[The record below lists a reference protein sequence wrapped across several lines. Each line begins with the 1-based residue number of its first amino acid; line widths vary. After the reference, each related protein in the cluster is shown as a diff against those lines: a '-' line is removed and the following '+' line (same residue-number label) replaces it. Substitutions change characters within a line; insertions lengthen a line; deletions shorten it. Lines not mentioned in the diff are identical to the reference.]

1 MMSAMP
7 PPPPAPPLPPA
18 LQENTEKAANQ
29 SQAASAAAPA
39 ARSSS
44 GIVEWADAD
53 AVIGL
58 GFARAERDPY
68 IPGSDV
74 LLNSS
79 NDHILHA
86 SLDKPIGAECRG
98 HKLLLKM
105 GWVVGTGL
113 GKNKQGRLE
122 PIVLREESTGL
133 GLGKSSEYDTK
144 IKEVTASRKLLS
156 TEVAETAEEKA
167 KREVAGARIDQT
179 KTEVKEMNKSF
190 YCEDCDKQYKTV
202 SEFANHL
209 SSYDHHHTKVSS
221 TSIFSARVANRLPA
235 AVYFLIRAPRVYS
248 LS

>member
-7 PPPPAPPLPPA
+7 APPVPPLPPA
-18 LQENTEKAANQ
+18 LQAETKDP
-29 SQAASAAAPA
+29 SQTAIASSVVPA

-74 LLNSS
+74 LLNSAD
-79 NDHILHA
+79 DHILHA

-167 KREVAGARIDQT
+167 KREVAGARLDQT
-179 KTEVKEMNKSF
+179 KTDVKEMNKSF

-221 TSIFSARVANRLPA
+221 TCIQIYR
-235 AVYFLIRAPRVYS
+235 
-248 LS
+248 